1 MSSRRQKVFQNKG
14 VWQLNDLRQTL
25 VSKAIW
31 RWILRH
37 TEERQCLKDAEQQLK
52 EIDLYQQL
60 GGQEDKKDKTIQIGD
75 LAEDHTHVEPNDA
88 QYA

>member
-1 MSSRRQKVFQNKG
+1 MSSRRQKMFQNKG

-25 VSKAIW
+25 VSQAIW
-31 RWILRH
+31 RRILRH
-37 TEERQCLKDAEQQLK
+37 TEKRQCLKDAEQQLK

-60 GGQEDKKDKTIQIGD
+60 GGQEDKKDKAIQIGD
-75 LAEDHTHVEPNDA
+75 LAEDHTHDVPNDA